1 MTSIEQLLGEF
12 AEAWNAGKRPDV
24 DAYLERAAPADRDE
38 LAAQLS
44 TWLELAPTPSFDDE
58 TRAEIAAE
66 PALVQAFAAA
76 AELRMPVARRVAS
89 LRERAGL
96 ATADVAAR
104 LAARF
109 SLEDEPRTAAYLE
122 RLEADELDERRLSQR
137 LLDGLASILG
147 ADAGQ
152 LAPAPAGAA
161 HGHALFRADEGSD
174 AWLAKDIDALSRAA
188 LTPAPAGEMDEL
200 DRLFLGGP
208 DG

>member
-12 AEAWNAGKRPDV
+12 ADAWNAGRRPDV
-24 DAYLERAAPADRDE
+24 DDYLERAAPADRDE
-38 LAAQLS
+38 LAAQIAA
-44 TWLELAPTPSFDDE
+44 WLELAPTPNFDDA

-96 ATADVAAR
+96 AIADVAAK
-104 LAARF
+104 LAAAF
-109 SLEDEPRTAAYLE
+109 SLDDEPRTAAYLE

-137 LLDGLASILG
+137 LIDGLASILG
-147 ADAGQ
+147 ADARQ

-161 HGHALFRADEGSD
+161 HGHALFRADADSD
-174 AWLAKDIDALSRAA
+174 PWLAEDIDALSRAA